1 MAQQSPSFMSGVP
14 ELLVLRL
21 LAAQEMYGYELA
33 RAIQTATREAISVGE
48 SVLYPA
54 LHTLETRG
62 FLRARRRTVTG
73 RTRVY
78 YAVTPKGAKRLE
90 QLTTEWRRIAGG
102 VEAALGNIVPREN
115 TLGTAAFALGASHA

>member
-1 MAQQSPSFMSGVP
+1 MARQSPSFMSGIP

-78 YAVTPKGAKRLE
+78 YAVTLKGGKRLE
-90 QLTTEWRRIAGG
+90 QLTTEWRRISGG
-102 VEAALGNIVPREN
+102 VEAALGA
-115 TLGTAAFALGASHA
+115 TALGTNALGASLA